1 MCQFRK
7 ISDGKRQ
14 SFCPI
19 QHGSGIA
26 ADGYEVT
33 GLRTGYEK
41 IVAHRTSNQQ
51 TNVAEADGKVLAVSG
66 ELLTIEYTGE
76 KGTYTKSYKLGR
88 YFGRHEG
95 GIFPH
100 DMTTKLKVGDSVKK
114 SDIVTFNSKFFEP
127 DIFSPTQVNWKAG
140 VMARTALIEGA
151 DTLEDSSAISPKLSK
166 LLKTQITKEKIITV
180 RFDQAV
186 HGLVK
191 PGDKVDPETILC
203 TIEDSLTAT
212 SGAFT
217 EKSLDHLQAI
227 SDQTP
232 QAKVVGVIDQVEIFY
247 NGELDDMS
255 ESVRQVAMWGDRLRK
270 KQAMVN
276 PERIAMTGQVDS
288 SLRIGGHPVEMDTIV
303 IRVYITIDVPA
314 IGGDKGVFANQL
326 KSTFRNVMIGKNTTE
341 DGKDIDAYFGKKSVD
356 ERIVLS
362 VFKIGT
368 ANILCRLESERC
380 QEILAA
386 E

>member
-1 MCQFRK
+1 MLR
-7 ISDGKRQ
+7 SDAKRIN
-14 SFCPI
+14 FVNI
-19 QHGSGIA
+19 QHGSGISA
-26 ADGYEVT
+26 EGYEVT

-51 TNVAEADGKVLAVSG
+51 TNIAEANGKVVAVSG
-66 ELLTIEYTGE
+66 DLLTIEYSGKKE
-76 KGTYTKSYKLGR
+76 TYTKSYKLGR

-114 SDIVTFNSKFFEP
+114 NDVVTFNERFFEP
-127 DIFSPTQVNWKAG
+127 DVFNPSQVNWKAG
-140 VMARTALIEGA
+140 AMALVALIEGA
-151 DTLEDSSAISPKLSK
+151 DTLEDSSAISPRLSK
-166 LLKTQITKEKIITV
+166 LLKTQITKEKVITV

-191 PGDKVDPETILC
+191 PGDRVEPETILC

-217 EKSLDHLQAI
+217 DKSLEHLQSI

-232 QAKVVGVIDQVEIFY
+232 QPKITGVIDQIEVFY
-247 NGELDDMS
+247 NGELDDMI
-255 ESVRQVAMWGDRLRK
+255 ESVRQVAMYGDRLRK
-270 KQAMVN
+270 KAAAVN
-276 PERIAMTGQVDS
+276 PDRMALTGQVDS

-303 IRVYITIDVPA
+303 IRVYITQDVPA
-314 IGGDKGVFANQL
+314 IGGDKGVFANQM

-341 DGKDIDAYFGKKSVD
+341 DGTPLDGYFGKKSVD

-380 QEILAA
+380 QKILAG